1 MVTVVKLI
9 GWKEK
14 EKTLLVDPDE
24 ISNLKLVESLIEK
37 ADSIYE
43 LYNNPNP
50 IYGSG
55 SVWHD
60 IVMSPSR
67 VNIQKELKHSIQKI
81 ESKIKKA

>member
-1 MVTVVKLI
+1 MCLKLI

-14 EKTLLVDPDE
+14 ERTLLIDPDE
-24 ISNLKLVESLIEK
+24 IGCLKMVQSLNEK

-50 IYGSG
+50 AHESG

-67 VNIQKELKHSIQKI
+67 LSIQKELKFSIQKI
-81 ESKIKKA
+81 ESKKG

>member
-1 MVTVVKLI
+1 MKTPPLKLI

-24 ISNLKLVESLIEK
+24 ISCLKLIEGLNEK

-43 LYNNPNP
+43 LYKNLNPVHK
-50 IYGSG
+50 SG

-60 IVMSPSR
+60 IVMSPTRLS
-67 VNIQKELKHSIQKI
+67 IQKELKHSIQKI
-81 ESKIKKA
+81 ESQME